1 MKTRQRLEPGVRRE
15 IERISIPDNTQVVP
29 QPQVPNI
36 SVGGGGGAGKPVI
49 FNLRFQEKTGGK
61 AVDFVRTVIIPTG
74 KLVTGTNTAELLF
87 DTLPNGTIHQTLRH
101 TGVGTNT
108 WEATSRIET
117 RQSSTLVGIPFDK
130 GCVDVRGYTDTFP
143 LLNIGSNA
151 EASTGWGLRVNMPLG
166 QGILASTL
174 KQNYIETLG
183 DALPYSFKVANIDTI
198 GSFPVLELR
207 SNHAVNAGTGI
218 DLRHNSRGINIEIPS
233 STAAGTYST
242 YGIKIQYSPIYSTSI
257 GVGDPR
263 GNAIE
268 VITNGI
274 AKRGLNIE
282 INTAG
287 NDADDEDSEGAKIT
301 VPKNSVG
308 LRVIGLGTTRSNLK
322 PVCYFAAGDFTS
334 YVIYAEGRSLFV
346 GNVEISTGYTLSIAG
361 AQIATSRRTGWAAP
375 TGTATRTTFNTATVT
390 LTQLAERVKA
400 LIDDLTTHGLIGA

>member
-1 MKTRQRLEPGVRRE
+1 MKTRQRLESDVRRE
-15 IERISIPDNTQVVP
+15 IERISTYDNTQAVPQP
-29 QPQVPNI
+29 QPQVPTV
-36 SVGGGGGAGKPVI
+36 SVGGTGKPVV

-74 KLVTGTNTAELLF
+74 KLITSTNTAELLF

-183 DALPYSFKVANIDTI
+183 DALPYSFKIANIDTI

-233 STAAGTYST
+233 STAAGNYVT
-242 YGIKIQYSPIYSTSI
+242 YGINIDFNPIYTTSM
-257 GVGDPR
+257 VG
-263 GNAIE
+263 GTA
-268 VITNGI
+268 
-274 AKRGLNIE
+274 LNIGTQGKHKTG
-282 INTAG
+282 IHVFMATTG
-287 NDADDEDSEGAKIT
+287 VDADNAT
-301 VPKNSVG
+301 NVG
-308 LRVIGLGTTRSNLK
+308 LLVDVPSKTIGGTFNGLGLRTSESESLVQINADADTNYGLKVYGITTSS
-322 PVCYFAAGDFTS
+322 S
-334 YVIYAEGRSLFV
+334 YRVNG
-346 GNVEISTGYTLSIAG
+346 T
-361 AQIATSRRTGWAAP
+361 QIATSRRTGWAAP

-390 LTQLAERVKA
+390 LAQLAERVKA

>member
-1 MKTRQRLEPGVRRE
+1 MKTRQRLESGVRRE
-15 IERISIPDNTQVVP
+15 IERIAVPDNTQAVPQP
-29 QPQVPNI
+29 QPQVPTV
-36 SVGGGGGAGKPVI
+36 SVGGTGKPVV

-74 KLVTGTNTAELLF
+74 KLITGTNTAELLF

-130 GCVDVRGYTDTFP
+130 GCVDIRGYTDTFP

-151 EASTGWGLRVNMPLG
+151 ETSTGWGLRINMPLG

-174 KQNYIETLG
+174 KQNYIQTLG
-183 DALPYSFKVANIDTI
+183 DALPYSFKIANLDTI

-207 SNHAVNAGTGI
+207 SNHAVNAGIGI

-233 STAAGTYST
+233 STAAGTYVT
-242 YGIKIQYSPIYSTSI
+242 YGIKVQYSPIYDNTI
-257 GVGDPR
+257 GIGSPR

-268 VITNGI
+268 VITNGK
-274 AKRGLNIE
+274 AKRGLKID
-282 INTAG
+282 INTTG
-287 NDADDEDSEGAKIT
+287 EDIDDEDLEGARIL
-301 VPKNSVG
+301 VPANAVG
-308 LRVIGLGTTRSNLK
+308 LSVIGQGAYRSSIK
-322 PVCYFAAGDFTS
+322 PVCYFASGASTS
-334 YVIYAEGRSLFV
+334 YVIVTEGKSLFG
-346 GNVEISTGYTLSIAG
+346 GNVEISTGNTLQIG
-361 AQIATSRRTGWAAP
+361 LDQIATSRRTGWAAP

-390 LTQLAERVKA
+390 LAQLAERVKA